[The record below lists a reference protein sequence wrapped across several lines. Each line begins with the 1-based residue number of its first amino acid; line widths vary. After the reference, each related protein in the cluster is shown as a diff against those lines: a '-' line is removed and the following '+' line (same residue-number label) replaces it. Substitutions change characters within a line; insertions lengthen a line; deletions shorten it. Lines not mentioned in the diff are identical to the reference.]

1 MNHRN
6 SDETP
11 AIASPSGRSFHAHLG
26 QLVHRAVAT
35 CLTDAKRLG
44 RDPIDLRRMVVAR
57 VLELDPLRAD
67 RRRGFLLLGSMVDA
81 YLRRYNRP
89 APWTLLAA
97 ERRTSSGRRI
107 DLLFGDTTSGEVV
120 ADELKTASVGAG
132 YVTSAEREQL
142 SAYFADL
149 RHEFGRAFVGV
160 RLVHLGPPSHATLY
174 ATEADL
180 AAIDAGF
187 PARVA

>member
-1 MNHRN
+1 MNDRTN
-6 SDETP
+6 DETP
-11 AIASPSGRSFHAHLG
+11 AIASPSRRSFHAHLG

-35 CLTDAKRLG
+35 CLTDSRRLG
-44 RDPIDLRRMVVAR
+44 RDPVDLRRMVVAR

-67 RRRGFLLLGSMVDA
+67 RRRGLLLLGSMVDV

-107 DLLFGDTTSGEVV
+107 DLLFGQTGSGEVV
-120 ADELKTASVGAG
+120 ADELKTASVGVG

-142 SAYFADL
+142 SAHFADM
-149 RHEFGRAFVGV
+149 RHEFGLSFLGV
-160 RLVHLGPPSHATLY
+160 RLVHLGPPSHARLY

-180 AAIDAGF
+180 DTIDAPF